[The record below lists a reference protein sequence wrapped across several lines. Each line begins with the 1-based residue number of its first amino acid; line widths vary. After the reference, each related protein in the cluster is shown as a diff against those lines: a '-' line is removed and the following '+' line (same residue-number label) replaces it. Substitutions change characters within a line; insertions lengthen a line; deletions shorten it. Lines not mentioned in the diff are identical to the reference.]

1 MNLFGLGRLCT
12 FLTANSG
19 AVLVKALFYS
29 FSFMHSVKFLSW
41 IRKPESLILDEKTR
55 KFNLAYENQKVLF
68 WIRKP
73 ESLMLY
79 KKKERLILDKKNRTV
94 LFWIRNQR
102 VLNLRGKPKSLI
114 LLNPNWHDLWVIKN
128 ALLYC
133 NLELISKRF
142 NKLGRRPK

>member
-114 LLNPNWHDLWVIKN
+114 LLKETEKPYLTWEN
-128 ALLYC
+128 
-133 NLELISKRF
+133 
-142 NKLGRRPK
+142 